1 MGNVVDVGHFGL
13 YAKYVPKARYNKLG
27 DYVEYIREDKP
38 YIMRRID
45 RVLTIALDMETR
57 KPAGFRIKGF
67 KNFFLKHFSPRNKLL
82 DQQFLALVAII
93 EVAATKLGDDTFTG
107 QEEKRSAYLGAY
119 DIALNDRV
127 TLDDL
132 PKAA

>member
-1 MGNVVDVGHFGL
+1 MNNVVNVGHFSLGTR
-13 YAKYVPKARYNKLG
+13 YIPKARYNKLG

-67 KNFFLKHFSPRNKLL
+67 KNFFLKHFSPRNNLL
-82 DQQFLALVAII
+82 DEQFLALVAIF
-93 EVAATKLGDDTFTG
+93 EVAVTKVGDDTFTG
-107 QEEKRSAYLGAY
+107 HEEKRSAYLDAY
-119 DIALNDRV
+119 DIALKDRV

-132 PKAA
+132 PVAA